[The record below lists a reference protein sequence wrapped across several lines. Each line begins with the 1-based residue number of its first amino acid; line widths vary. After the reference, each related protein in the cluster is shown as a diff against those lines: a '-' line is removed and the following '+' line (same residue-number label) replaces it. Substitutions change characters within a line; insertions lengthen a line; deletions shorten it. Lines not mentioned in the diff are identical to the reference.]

1 MYQKKLF
8 TNNIFKTN
16 FILNITLLF
25 ITSCTQNYV
34 SKKYSINQFYQNNR
48 ISGGAFSDDE
58 TKLLVSSDESGIF
71 NVYEI
76 DIASGEKTQ
85 KTFSEKESFFAID
98 YLPGTNHILYSAD
111 KGGNEI
117 NHIYLMSEDG
127 KISDLTPGKNEK
139 ASFAGWSKDKKSM
152 YYISNKRNPKF
163 FDFYKMKVD
172 TWKSEMLYQNDNGI
186 NISDMSEDESWFS
199 FSQTIKTSENKLFL
213 TNRIDKS
220 TIELSVEPGSY
231 SSSGFSNDNKYFFF
245 ITDVGEE
252 FSYLVK
258 YEIETGKEEVLFQ
271 TNWDVMYSYLS
282 ENEKYRVTAIN
293 EDGKNTLFI
302 KNVVNN
308 SDVFFPEIPD
318 GDIKEVRISKSEK
331 KIRLTLGTSKSPN
344 NIYVYDMGSK
354 KLKKLTETLNPE
366 INANDLVEAEVVRY
380 PSFDG
385 LEIPAI
391 YYKPLDATKRNKVPA
406 LVWVHGGPGG
416 QSRTGYSSFIQYLVN
431 HGYAIL
437 AVNNRGSSG
446 YGKTFYKMDDLNHG
460 DKDLK
465 DCIWG
470 KKWLQNQDYIDAEK
484 IGIIG
489 GSYGG
494 YMTMAAMT
502 FTPDEFKVG
511 VNIFGVTNWLR
522 TLKSIPPYWESFRN
536 ALYKEMGDPTTADSV
551 RLYEISPVFHSD
563 KVKNPVM
570 VLQGANDPR
579 VLKIESDEIVAGI
592 EANGVTVEYV
602 VFDDEGH
609 GFRKKENE
617 IEAYGKV
624 LSFLETYLKNDVKTL
639 QNKL

>member
-1 MYQKKLF
+1 MNHKKLF
-8 TNNIFKTN
+8 TNSIFKAN
-16 FILNITLLF
+16 CILIITLLF
-25 ITSCTQNYV
+25 ITSCNQNYV
-34 SKKYSINQFYQNNR
+34 RKKYSIDQFYQNNR
-48 ISGGAFSDDE
+48 IGGGAFSDDE

-76 DIASGEKTQ
+76 DIASGESTQ

-117 NHIYLMSEDG
+117 NHIYLMYEDG
-127 KISDLTPGKNEK
+127 KISDLTPGENEK

-199 FSQTIKTSENKLFL
+199 FSQTITTSENKLFL

-220 TIELSVEPGSY
+220 TIELSEEPGSY

-245 ITDVGEE
+245 ITDVREE

-282 ENEKYRVTAIN
+282 ESEKYRVTAVN

-302 KNVVNN
+302 KNLVDN
-308 SDVFFPEIPD
+308 SDVFFPAIPD
-318 GDIKEVRISKSEK
+318 GDIKGVRISKSEK
-331 KIRLTLGTSKSPN
+331 KIRLTVGTSKSPN

-431 HGYAIL
+431 NGYAIL

-536 ALYKEMGDPTTADSV
+536 ALYQEMGDPNTADSV

-592 EANGVTVEYV
+592 EANGITVEYV
-602 VFDDEGH
+602 IFEDEGH

>member
-1 MYQKKLF
+1 MNRKKLELL
-8 TNNIFKTN
+8 NLLKTH
-16 FILNITLLF
+16 FALITLLLF
-25 ITSCTQNYV
+25 IASCTQTYTPT
-34 SKKYSINQFYQNNR
+34 KYSIEQFYQNNQ
-48 ISGGAFSDDE
+48 IGGGAFSDDE
-58 TKLLVSSDESGIF
+58 TKLLVRSNESGIF

-98 YLPGTNHILYSAD
+98 YLPGTNQILYSAD
-111 KGGNEI
+111 KGGDEL
-117 NHIYLMSEDG
+117 NHIYLMNEDG
-127 KISDLTPGKNEK
+127 TATDLTPGENEK
-139 ASFAGWSKDKKSM
+139 ARFAGWSKDKKSM
-152 YYISNKRNPKF
+152 YFTSNKRNPRF
-163 FDFYKMKVD
+163 FDFYKMNIE
-172 TWKSEMLYQNDNGI
+172 TWESEMLYQNDNGI
-186 NISDMSEDESWFS
+186 NISNMSEDETWFA
-199 FSQTIKTSENKLFL
+199 FSQTITTSEKKLFL
-213 TNRIDKS
+213 TNRIDNS
-220 TIELSVEPGSY
+220 TIELSEEPGSY
-231 SSSGFSNDNKYFFF
+231 DASDFSKDNKYFFF
-245 ITDVGEE
+245 ITDVGKE

-258 YEIETGKEEVLFQ
+258 YEIETGEKEVLFE
-271 TNWDVMYSYLS
+271 TNWDVMYNYLS
-282 ENEKYRVTAIN
+282 ENEKYRVIAIN

-302 KNVVNN
+302 KDLVNN
-308 SDVFFPEIPD
+308 SDVYFPEIPD
-318 GDIKEVRISKSEK
+318 GDIKGVSFSESEE
-331 KIRLTLGTSKSPN
+331 KIRLTIGTSKSPN

-354 KLKKLTETLNPE
+354 ELKKLTETLNPE
-366 INANDLVEAEVVRY
+366 INVNDMVAAEVVRY

-391 YYKPLDATKRNKVPA
+391 NYKPLDATKRNKVPA

-416 QSRTGYSSFIQYLVN
+416 QSRTGYSSLIQYLVN

-446 YGKTFYKMDDLNHG
+446 YGKTFFKMDDLNHG

-470 KKWLQNQDYIDAEK
+470 KKWLQAQDYIDAEK

-536 ALYKEMGDPTTADSV
+536 ALYKELGDPTTADSV
-551 RLYEISPVFHSD
+551 RLYEISPVFHAH

-592 EANGVTVEYV
+592 EANGITVEYV

-617 IEAYGKV
+617 IEGYGKI
-624 LSFLETYLKNDVKTL
+624 LTFLETYLKGEGGTL
-639 QNKL
+639 QN

>member
-1 MYQKKLF
+1 MNHKKIF
-8 TNNIFKTN
+8 TKNIFKTN
-16 FILNITLLF
+16 FILIITILF
-25 ITSCTQNYV
+25 IASCTQNHV
-34 SKKYSINQFYQNNR
+34 PEKYSIDQFYQNNR
-48 ISGGAFSDDE
+48 IGGGAFSDDE

-117 NHIYLMSEDG
+117 NHIYLMYEDG
-127 KISDLTPGKNEK
+127 KISDLTPGENEK

-199 FSQTIKTSENKLFL
+199 FSQTITTSENKLFL

-245 ITDVGEE
+245 ITDEGEE

-282 ENEKYRVTAIN
+282 ESEKYRVTAVN

-302 KNVVNN
+302 KNLVNN
-308 SDVFFPEIPD
+308 SDVFFPAIPD
-318 GDIKEVRISKSEK
+318 GDIKGVRISKSEK
-331 KIRLTLGTSKSPN
+331 KIRLTVGTSKSPN

-391 YYKPLDATKRNKVPA
+391 YYKPLGATKSNKVPA

-431 HGYAIL
+431 NGYAIL

-570 VLQGANDPR
+570 VLQGANDQR

-592 EANGVTVEYV
+592 EANGITVEYV

-624 LSFLETYLKNDVKTL
+624 LSFLETYLKNNVKTL